1 MDPLQFNQLPEQL
14 IVRCIRDG
22 RRIKHVVAV
31 VVGLDVAAKR
41 LRALARLLRDS
52 HQEKSR
58 SASAPPGAMPRASML
73 PCTT

>member
-1 MDPLQFNQLPEQL
+1 MGPLQFNQLPEQL
-14 IVRCIRDG
+14 IVLCIRDG

-41 LRALARLLRDS
+41 LRALARLLRDG

-58 SASAPPGAMPRASML
+58 SASAPPGVMPRASML